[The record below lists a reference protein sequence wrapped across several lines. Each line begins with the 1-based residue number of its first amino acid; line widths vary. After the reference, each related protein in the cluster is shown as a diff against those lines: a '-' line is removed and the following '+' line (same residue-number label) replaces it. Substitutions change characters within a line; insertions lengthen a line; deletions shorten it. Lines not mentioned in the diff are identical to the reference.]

1 MTNDTK
7 PQTVCGDLHHLPP
20 ALAPLIA
27 RPHWLLWRW
36 EKAKDGDKWTK
47 VPYQPDGRKAKTN
60 DPKTWNS
67 YDTVMRAVA
76 KFDGIG
82 FCLGDEIAAFDID
95 DCRDPD
101 TGVIHPWAT
110 NLVEKVGSYTEIT
123 VSGTGLR
130 IIGLGDGPEVHRKQ
144 PVTDGVTL
152 EAYRRTK
159 RYIVITGNPLPGS
172 NGIADIDAHLD
183 ATVAELD
190 AKKAGAE
197 QTKPGSPD
205 GGQHT
210 RQAVDV
216 DALPV
221 FDRIKNLIRGIDD
234 PEHQYP
240 SRSERVMAVLVA
252 MVGAGCTDD
261 QIAGVMLDRKLPIGD
276 HIREHPRMVNY
287 IMRQIEKARTVVT
300 PGQRVEIKIKA
311 QVEDILK
318 SAADLQHKT
327 FEELRWIVPKY
338 VPEGSALMAGRPK
351 IGKSWLGLDAGVAVS
366 SGGTCLGQQCE
377 QGDVLALMLEDSD
390 RRLQRR
396 LTRMLGAQKDKWP
409 ESLTYATAWPRL
421 NEGGLDWMRRWIDK
435 ASKPRLIIIDI
446 LERIRQRAKQND
458 KQSQYS
464 ADYAALVT
472 LQELS
477 TEAQL
482 SVLALT
488 HQRKLG
494 AEDLIDTVSGTLGLG
509 GAVDSIIILGN
520 DTQSGKFLYGRGR
533 DLEEF
538 NVSIKQDENC
548 RWQVTGPKPEGQVS
562 PERGQII
569 AILARVG
576 RPMSTKEI
584 SEAVGGKH
592 VNVKNLLFKLCA
604 AGEIERHGWGF
615 YKLPDPQKKLK
626 LDDGDIPF

>member
-1 MTNDTK
+1 MKRALRFFGPPLLLGKLTE
-7 PQTVCGDLHHLPP
+7 TVRDLYGGDM
-20 ALAPLIA
+20 AL
-27 RPHWLLWRW
+27 
-36 EKAKDGDKWTK
+36 
-47 VPYQPDGRKAKTN
+47 Y
-60 DPKTWNS
+60 
-67 YDTVMRAVA
+67 
-76 KFDGIG
+76 
-82 FCLGDEIAAFDID
+82 
-95 DCRDPD
+95 
-101 TGVIHPWAT
+101 
-110 NLVEKVGSYTEIT
+110 
-123 VSGTGLR
+123 
-130 IIGLGDGPEVHRKQ
+130 
-144 PVTDGVTL
+144 L
-152 EAYRRTK
+152 EMPMLYR
-159 RYIVITGNPLPGS
+159 S
-172 NGIADIDAHLD
+172 
-183 ATVAELD
+183 ATVESLTYRELHD
-190 AKKAGAE
+190 F
-197 QTKPGSPD
+197 TV
-205 GGQHT
+205 
-210 RQAVDV
+210 R
-216 DALPV
+216 
-221 FDRIKNLIRGIDD
+221 F
-234 PEHQYP
+234 
-240 SRSERVMAVLVA
+240 
-252 MVGAGCTDD
+252 
-261 QIAGVMLDRKLPIGD
+261 AGVLAAKG
-276 HIREHPRMVNY
+276 
-287 IMRQIEKARTVVT
+287 VT

-548 RWQVTGPKPEGQVS
+548 RWQVTGPNRRDKCHQN
-562 PERGQII
+562 
-569 AILARVG
+569 VG
-576 RPMSTKEI
+576 KS
-584 SEAVGGKH
+584 SQSWHA
-592 VNVKNLLFKLCA
+592 
-604 AGEIERHGWGF
+604 
-615 YKLPDPQKKLK
+615 
-626 LDDGDIPF
+626 